1 MSFGQLV
8 SALASFVS
16 GPSGSL
22 RSRRLLTGGEGARQT
37 RRSHVNAI
45 KENAMTNE
53 TNKQRCCDQQHLSH
67 SEWMID
73 SSDPRNA
80 RFREPLTNLDADFW
94 ESWSVEDV
102 AGAMA
107 AFAFDT
113 LDSLHANDPNFDRE
127 MARDQCTLA
136 ARRAVFDY
144 AGMLTEA
151 DHQQMAVRM
160 RPGDKARAS

>member
-1 MSFGQLV
+1 MDQDQNLDH
-8 SALASFVS
+8 
-16 GPSGSL
+16 GPKTQVISSDP
-22 RSRRLLTGGEGARQT
+22 S
-37 RRSHVNAI
+37 SHAPH
-45 KENAMTNE
+45 E
-53 TNKQRCCDQQHLSH
+53 HPSH

-73 SSDPRNA
+73 SSDPRTA
-80 RFREPLTNLDADFW
+80 RFWEPLRHLNADFW
-94 ESWSVEDV
+94 ESWSAEDV

-144 AGMLTEA
+144 AGMLDE
-151 DHQQMAVRM
+151 
-160 RPGDKARAS
+160 